1 MDNLKKFITNHKKE
15 MSERIYYILD
25 GKQRG
30 PFPLEDL
37 LRTGILKRD
46 TMVWYEGLPDWTP
59 AWKAPLTAPHVGSVP
74 PGFNRTSADGYLPVK
89 PSSYLVLSIICTIL
103 CCLPAGIVA
112 IVYSC
117 KVNSLW
123 DSGEYAKATAASRN
137 ALTWI
142 LVSAGVSLAWI
153 VLSVALK
160 LSFLPYAV
168 LMN

>member
-1 MDNLKKFITNHKKE
+1 MASSAVL
-15 MSERIYYILD
+15 
-25 GKQRG
+25 
-30 PFPLEDL
+30 FPLKICCVRVSL
-37 LRTGILKRD
+37 NVTPWYGTRVCRTGLRR
-46 TMVWYEGLPDWTP
+46 GRLPLRLRMWEVFLP
-59 AWKAPLTAPHVGSVP
+59 V
-74 PGFNRTSADGYLPVK
+74 FNRTSADGYLPVK

-123 DSGEYAKATAASRN
+123 DSGQYAKATAASRN